1 MDQQDRAARAVAQW
15 RHEMPQMDVAAM
27 EVIGRLNELSAL
39 IGRDHLE
46 PHFARFGLQR
56 GEFDV
61 LATLRRSGT
70 PFILTPTDLY
80 EATMMTSGGMT
91 ARLDRLEKR
100 GLIARQPN
108 PDDRR
113 GVLVRLTD
121 EGQALVE
128 AAVVPHAQ
136 NETRLLSVLSTAER
150 DQLNSLLYKLRAGLP
165 DPQD

>member
-1 MDQQDRAARAVAQW
+1 MPGQDRAARAVAQW
-15 RHEMPQMDVAAM
+15 RKEMPEMDVAAM
-27 EVIGRLNELSAL
+27 EVIGRLNDLSAV

-46 PHFARFGLQR
+46 PHFAAFGLQR

-61 LATLRRSGT
+61 LATLRRSGA
-70 PFILTPTDLY
+70 PFTLTPTDLY

-113 GVLVRLTD
+113 GTLVSLTEQGRD
-121 EGQALVE
+121 LVE
-128 AAVVPHAQ
+128 AAVIPHAAK
-136 NETRLLSVLSTAER
+136 ETRLLSGLTQDER
-150 DQLNSLLYKLRAGLP
+150 DQLNDLLRKLRATLP
-165 DPQD
+165 DRA

>member
-1 MDQQDRAARAVAQW
+1 MSEQDRAARAVAEW
-15 RHEMPQMDVAAM
+15 RKEMPGMDVLAM
-27 EVIGRLNELSAL
+27 EVIGRLNDLSAV

-46 PHFARFGLQR
+46 PHFAGFGLQR

-61 LATLRRSGT
+61 LATLRRSGA
-70 PFILTPTDLY
+70 PFTLTPTDLY

-113 GVLVRLTD
+113 GTLVSLTD
-121 EGQALVE
+121 QGRDLVE
-128 AAVVPHAQ
+128 AAVVPHAA
-136 NETRLLSVLSTAER
+136 NETRLLAVLTPDER
-150 DQLNSLLYKLRAGLP
+150 DQLNGLLRKLRAELP
-165 DPQD
+165 DPA